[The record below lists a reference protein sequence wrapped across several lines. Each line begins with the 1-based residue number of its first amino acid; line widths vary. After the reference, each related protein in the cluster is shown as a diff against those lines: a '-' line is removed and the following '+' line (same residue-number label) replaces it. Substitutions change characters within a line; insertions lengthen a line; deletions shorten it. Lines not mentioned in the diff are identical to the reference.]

1 MLETQKMVPLLNPW
15 AFHLQKLGL
24 ELKCPLCLNLLD
36 KPILLPCNHIF
47 CKFCIPKSNQFGSEC
62 PACQNHY
69 TDRERRPT
77 PFMENIV
84 AVYRSLDATFNA
96 TISPLFS
103 SDAGKSGNSPVSVL
117 TSDINLRRKPNEAA
131 HREGNKKSNASFIN
145 CVLNGTD
152 SSERTDKSVQLSDGS
167 NGEFE
172 KQGGCDMLFKVGNQ
186 VSPLQSTD
194 WNDKMNSVEE
204 LDVNQVLEFSPG
216 GSPSF
221 SDAKDADVCTDD
233 IGSRN
238 GESFLT
244 REAKRQ
250 KKLSYGLSGEVL
262 RRTGYSQI
270 IPHNLAVS
278 DCNEE
283 PKFKENSTV
292 IPPPAIF
299 DASDVN
305 GNVCAFCLS
314 SKITDGTG
322 PMLHYA
328 DGKEVTGSLITVSRA
343 IPVHSKCIEW
353 SPQVYY
359 AGETIKNL
367 EPELA
372 RAAKLKCSR
381 CGLKGA
387 ALGCFAKS
395 CRRSYH
401 VPCAVEIPGCRW
413 DCDDFLMLCPVHKS
427 TKFPSEKSH
436 SKKQKH
442 GEHYSASARISSVKL
457 NFWATS
463 PNGPKELVFCGSSL
477 SSKEKHLLF
486 KFATLCGGTVSK
498 SWSPDVTHVI
508 AATDEKG
515 AFSRTLKVL
524 MAILNGRW
532 ILTIDWLKACMEA
545 NRPVNEEPYEVN
557 MDNHGCCDGP
567 KNGRL
572 RASTNAPKLFD
583 GFQFYFS
590 GDFVPAYKNDLLEL
604 VTVGGGTIIENMEQM
619 IAERHNEQAISTL
632 LVVYNQ
638 DSPQGCLAEEASSSL
653 LQRFEDANNLATKI
667 GSLVIPHTWILE
679 TIAACRLLPSPS
691 DQAV

>member
-1 MLETQKMVPLLNPW
+1 MAPLLNPCS
-15 AFHLQKLGL
+15 FHLQKLGL
-24 ELKCPLCLNLLD
+24 ELKCPLCLNLLN

-47 CKFCIPKSNQFGSEC
+47 CKVCIPKSSQFGSEC

-69 TDRERRPT
+69 TDQERRPT

-84 AVYRSLDATFNA
+84 AIYRSLDATFNA
-96 TISPLFS
+96 AISPHFS
-103 SDAGKSGNSPVSVL
+103 SDSGKLGHSPVSVL
-117 TSDINLRRKPNEAA
+117 SSDVNLRRNPNEAA
-131 HREGNKKSNASFIN
+131 PREGSKKSNDSLIN
-145 CVLNGTD
+145 CVPNGTN
-152 SSERTDKSVQLSDGS
+152 SSEETDKSGLLSNCR
-167 NGEFE
+167 NGELE
-172 KQGGCDMLFKVGNQ
+172 KQGGCGMAFKVSNQ
-186 VSPLQSTD
+186 ASPLQSSD
-194 WNDKMNSVEE
+194 WKDKFTNFEE
-204 LDVNQVLEFSPG
+204 LDMNQLLELSPG

-221 SDAKDADVCTDD
+221 GDAKDADVCTDD

-238 GESFLT
+238 GSTEKYTDKISVGNNSDT
-244 REAKRQ
+244 AA
-250 KKLSYGLSGEVL
+250 
-262 RRTGYSQI
+262 I

-283 PKFKENSTV
+283 PKFRENSPV
-292 IPPPAIF
+292 IPPSAIC

-305 GNVCAFCLS
+305 GSVCAFCLS

-367 EPELA
+367 EPELV

-427 TKFPSEKSH
+427 IKFPSEKSQ
-436 SKKQKH
+436 SKKREH
-442 GEHYSASARISSVKL
+442 GEHYSKATQTSSDKL
-457 NFWATS
+457 NVWATS
-463 PNGPKELVFCGSSL
+463 PNGPKELVFSGSAL

-486 KFATLCGGTVSK
+486 KFATMCGATVSK
-498 SWSPDVTHVI
+498 SWSSDVTHVI
-508 AATDEKG
+508 AATDAKG
-515 AFSRTLKVL
+515 AVSRTLKVL

-532 ILTIDWLKACMEA
+532 ILTMDWVRACMA
-545 NRPVNEEPYEVN
+545 STCHVNEEPYEVN

-572 RASTNAPKLFD
+572 RAATNAPKLFD
-583 GFQFYFS
+583 GFKFYFS
-590 GDFVPAYKNDLLEL
+590 GDFMPAYKNDLLNL
-604 VTVGGGTIIENMEQM
+604 VTVGGGSVIENMEQM
-619 IAERHNEQAISTL
+619 IAERHNEQVLSTF
-632 LVVYNQ
+632 LVVYSQ

-653 LQRFEDANNLATKI
+653 QRFEEANNLATEI

-691 DQAV
+691 GQAVS